1 MEPKLKEDD
10 FNAILVEYEKFVNKK
25 LFNNI
30 DDREDIA
37 HEIVFQAYLE
47 LKRRVGYEGDIMDYL
62 RRCYFNLYK
71 RARHA
76 HYKLKSPLP
85 ADKIINFDDYAAGM
99 EDHLYFLNKDWLP
112 DTFENKPADY
122 YTAIMEAYE
131 QICIVLTPRQLKVF
145 EYIID
150 CGPRS
155 DVEIRKTLG
164 YTSEAGFRQII
175 HRIRSK
181 IHEQITRY

>member
-1 MEPKLKEDD
+1 MQ
-10 FNAILVEYEKFVNKK
+10 YERHVDKK
-25 LFNNI
+25 LFMSI
-30 DDREDIA
+30 EDREDIA
-37 HEIVFQAYLE
+37 HEILFQAYLE

-62 RRCYFNLYK
+62 RRCYFNLYR

-85 ADKIINFDDYAAGM
+85 ADKIINFDDYADGM

-112 DTFENKPADY
+112 NTFENKPADY

-131 QICIVLTPRQLKVF
+131 QICIILTPRQLKIF
-145 EYIID
+145 EYVIH
-150 CGPRS
+150 CGPKS
-155 DVEIRKTLG
+155 DEEIRNELG

-181 IHEQITRY
+181 IQEQITHN